1 MFKKITSTII
11 LSVIVFSL
19 LVLPVRASVLNSV
32 TKFTSCSGSGV
43 AGAYASA
50 ELSILLNKGLEK
62 LKGLGLKFITK
73 LAEDV
78 PVNDSTA
85 IAQYKS
91 KEFALDTIARCAG
104 REILNKMISQVLSV
118 VRGGGRNG
126 GPAFVRNWR
135 NFQADAQYRGEN
147 VFRAILSN
155 TKLCDYIDKDIKGV
169 FGVINKISLP
179 PNIQTRIGNLDPY
192 QLRASCTMPSNF
204 NLANYQKDFAG
215 NGGWAAF
222 SRLLEPQNNFYGSLF
237 GALGEVAKQR
247 NLEETADANEAIAG
261 QGFTSTRGKSASD
274 SCEIKDSNGKCL
286 AYKEIKTPGSIL
298 RTGAEATIN
307 QELGWIA
314 NVDELNEV
322 IASAVDILLNRMLD
336 LSDPNEGN
344 YIIPGEIEIDPNTL
358 PTPEPGPGSGLSCEE
373 KGMTNLY
380 EGDVTSAI
388 ATVVNTT
395 TLEEGSR
402 ASDEDL
408 GLFLDA
414 VVIQLRAGGLKAGR
428 VDNGRLRNDTVIVGR
443 EGDPDGTVYDVVT
456 GAGAPGRI
464 GDFLGVSCVDHGPW
478 SWLVNP
484 TTGPPPQKTPS
495 PVSVVTLCQA
505 IGYTPNEDAGLCEEF
520 NASDSDLSNNSIGND
535 TASSIF
541 IPQGGQAV
549 LCPDAGGS
557 TNQTCE
563 TFNSSDTDLRNNLI
577 GNDTASSIY
586 INNNPPPPPPTGT
599 WTLSHTVTPVSN
611 GLYDYQV
618 NVSAYHE
625 PFGPSGQLEV
635 WIEDISDPKTVCNY
649 RPCTKSASF
658 SKNSGAAYPGPGTY
672 RYYARYV
679 FEGPNGLT
687 YEQSPV
693 QTFTIP

>member
-1 MFKKITSTII
+1 MFKKTTPIII
-11 LSVIVFSL
+11 LSAIVFSL
-19 LVLPVRASVLNSV
+19 LVLPVQASVLNSV
-32 TKFTSCSGSGV
+32 KKFTSCSGSGV

-155 TKLCDYIDKDIKGV
+155 TKLCDYIDKDIKDI

-192 QLRASCTMPSNF
+192 QLRASCTMPSGF
-204 NLANYQKDFAG
+204 NLENYQKDFAG

-222 SRLLEPQNNFYGSLF
+222 SRLLEPQNNYFGSLF

-261 QGFTSTRGKSASD
+261 QGFTSTRGKSASEN
-274 SCEIKDSNGKCL
+274 CETKDANGKCL
-286 AYKEIKTPGSIL
+286 AYKEIKTPGSVL
-298 RTGAEATIN
+298 LAGAEATIN

-322 IASAVDILLNRMLD
+322 IASAVNILLNRMLD
-336 LSDPNEGN
+336 LSDPNEGD

-358 PTPEPGPGSGLSCEE
+358 PTPEPGPGSGLSCEQ
-373 KGMTNLY
+373 KGMTNFY

-388 ATVVNTT
+388 ATVINTT

-414 VVIQLRAGGLKAGR
+414 VVIELRNNGLKAGR
-428 VDNGRLRNDTVIVGR
+428 VNNGRLRNDTVIVGR
-443 EGDPDGTVYDVVT
+443 EGDPDGTVYDVVI
-456 GAGAPGRI
+456 GAGAP
-464 GDFLGVSCVDHGPW
+464 GPW
-478 SWLVNP
+478 SWLVEPGAGGGVPNNEPNP
-484 TTGPPPQKTPS
+484 NPS
-495 PVSVVTLCQA
+495 PTGSPPGAIPTPPSRGSNVQAVHGTPWLGPGGKYWIYITAVASVNNFTELAITVDGTVVSTGQ
-505 IGYTPNEDAGLCEEF
+505 YTPLTWADLYEPGTTHAYFVTEF
-520 NASDSDLSNNSIGND
+520 GSEILLTSGTGVFN
-535 TASSIF
+535 
-541 IPQGGQAV
+541 IPQ
-549 LCPDAGGS
+549 
-557 TNQTCE
+557 
-563 TFNSSDTDLRNNLI
+563 
-577 GNDTASSIY
+577 
-586 INNNPPPPPPTGT
+586 
-599 WTLSHTVTPVSN
+599 
-611 GLYDYQV
+611 
-618 NVSAYHE
+618 
-625 PFGPSGQLEV
+625 
-635 WIEDISDPKTVCNY
+635 
-649 RPCTKSASF
+649 
-658 SKNSGAAYPGPGTY
+658 
-672 RYYARYV
+672 
-679 FEGPNGLT
+679 
-687 YEQSPV
+687 
-693 QTFTIP
+693 